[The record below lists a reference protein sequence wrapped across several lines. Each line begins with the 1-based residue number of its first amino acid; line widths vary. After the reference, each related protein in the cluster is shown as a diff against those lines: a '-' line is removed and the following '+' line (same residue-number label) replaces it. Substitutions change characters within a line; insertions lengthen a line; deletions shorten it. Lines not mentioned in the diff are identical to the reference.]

1 MRPVLLHQYWSN
13 LLFLHWPLPVP
24 AVQAALPAELGVHT
38 YEGQAWVGVVAFR
51 MQGIRPPGCPPLPG
65 LRNLDE
71 LNLRTYAV
79 DAEGRTGVWF
89 FSLDASLGPAVW
101 IARHLFRIPYRRAA
115 IRVHED
121 AVETDFHARPLLRG
135 EAAPWQRYRWTSD
148 PAEPTRE
155 AVPGSLEH
163 FLLER
168 YRLFARLHPREALR
182 TGTLSHEAY
191 RYRSA
196 HLLEG
201 STDLFR
207 LAGLPEP
214 EGPPASVLAAPG
226 LAVRIH
232 GVRRRA
238 TPRADSLEATR
249 PIPG

>member
-13 LLFLHWPLPVP
+13 LLFLHWPLPAAV
-24 AVQAALPAELGVHT
+24 VQAALPAELRVHAF
-38 YEGQAWVGVVAFR
+38 GGKAWVGVVAFR

-115 IRVHED
+115 IQVNES
-121 AVETDFHARPLLRG
+121 AVETDFHARPLLQG
-135 EAAPWQRYRWTSD
+135 QSAPWQRYRWTFD

-155 AVPGSLEH
+155 APTDSLES

-168 YRLFARLHPREALR
+168 YRLFARLQPGEALR
-182 TGTLSHEAY
+182 TGTLAHEPY
-191 RYRSA
+191 RFRPA

-214 EGPPASVLAAPG
+214 EGPPASVLASPG
-226 LAVRIH
+226 FAVRIH
-232 GVRRRA
+232 GVRRLA
-238 TPRADSLEATR
+238 APRASTLEATR
-249 PIPG
+249 PVAG